1 MIQKIWGIII
11 MAREI
16 VAFASSE
23 EEIRRKLYEQS
34 CKYPNLTMSNLWI
47 SKPATTP
54 GGGIQYVGKCILS

>member
-1 MIQKIWGIII
+1 